1 MTNGLQHH
9 VTSTGERLAYHYTP
23 GHTPG
28 VIFCGGFRSDM
39 SGSKAT
45 TLESY
50 CRGRGQAFLRFDY
63 HAHGESPGD
72 FLEGSIGRWT
82 ENALSLL
89 DHVTQ
94 GPQVLVG
101 SSMGGWIALNLALAR
116 RERVAGLIGIAAAP
130 DFTERLIFASMT
142 PAQQATLMQDG
153 VLMVPS
159 QYGDPY
165 PITRLLIEEARQHLL
180 LDAPIPLI
188 CPVRLLQG
196 MRDPDVPWSY
206 AFDIAEA
213 LESTDVQTLLIKEGD
228 HRLSGPEDLHVLTFT
243 LEKLLDNVS

>member
-1 MTNGLQHH
+1 MTDGLQHH
-9 VTSTGERLAYHYTP
+9 VTSTGERLAYYYTP
-23 GHTPG
+23 GHAPG

-89 DHVTQ
+89 DHVAQ

-116 RERVAGLIGIAAAP
+116 PARVAGLLGIAAAA
-130 DFTERLIFASMT
+130 DFTERLMYASMT
-142 PAQQATLMQDG
+142 PAQQATLMREG

-159 QYGDPY
+159 QYGDSY

-180 LDAPIPLI
+180 LDVPIPLT

-213 LESTDVQTLLIKEGD
+213 LESKDVQTLLIKEGD